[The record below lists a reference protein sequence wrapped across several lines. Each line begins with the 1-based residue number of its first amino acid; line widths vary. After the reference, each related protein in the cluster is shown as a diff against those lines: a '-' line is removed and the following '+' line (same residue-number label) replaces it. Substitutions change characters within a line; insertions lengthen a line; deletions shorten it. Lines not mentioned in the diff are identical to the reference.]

1 MGCVTRSRRSWCAS
15 TVAISPYGSPEDVA
29 AFPREY
35 VDAGCTVFNLIPC
48 AGEHETAVATV
59 SELQGLLN
67 GAG

>member
-1 MGCVTRSRRSWCAS
+1 MTQEGPGETR
-15 TVAISPYGSPEDVA
+15 TGPNA
-29 AFPREY
+29 ARKTERPPVREY

-67 GAG
+67 DAG